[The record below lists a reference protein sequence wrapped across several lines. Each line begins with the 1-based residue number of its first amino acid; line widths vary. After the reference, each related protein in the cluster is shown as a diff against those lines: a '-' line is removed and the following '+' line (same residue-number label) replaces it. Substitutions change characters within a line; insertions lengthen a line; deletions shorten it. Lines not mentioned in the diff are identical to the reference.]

1 MCARHTCRT
10 RLCRPPDCHCHSLKL
25 VSMCSLHLFLIVT
38 WVSLER
44 LDT

>member
-1 MCARHTCRT
+1 MCARHMQNAAVQ
-10 RLCRPPDCHCHSLKL
+10 RPPDCHYHSLKL

-38 WVSLER
+38 SVSPER